1 MSFAGMLRGLMEE
14 HGLGVAETARQVPC
28 DKAYISRLA
37 SGLQR
42 PSRQLALRLDEV
54 FGCGGALA
62 AAAGFARPPAA
73 VTPLHGGSGGAD
85 ASLLARGLRDALL
98 DYGQLTL
105 PEDLPADAAPP
116 VRVLER
122 DVARALAAYQ
132 GSRYS
137 EVLDCLP
144 RLLGEC
150 QRATGVYRGHAGRRA
165 HAVLAL
171 SYQAAAMILPKLGD
185 AVLAWVAAERGL
197 QAAQRSGNPNV
208 TASLLRSVAYVHQ
221 CCGRYETALQV
232 TEDAGRFM
240 RARLDLS
247 SPAGLSLYGTSFLA
261 GAMAAARN
269 ADKATVRAYLGEAD
283 GAAGRLG
290 ADGNHMWTAF
300 GPSNVIIHQV
310 GTAVELDSM
319 QSAVRLASR
328 LRPAGLI
335 PERRARHAF
344 DVARAYIAWDK
355 PDEALAVLLEAERLV
370 PEQVRS
376 HTAGRQAA
384 AALLQASGSRPGPE
398 LTAFAR
404 RVGAEGPGPVA

>member
-1 MSFAGMLRGLMEE
+1 MLTWRTRAQFRQCNYARASGYAGSLSGLSVNVLSTPRDQVGQGMSFAGMLRGLMEE

-37 SGLQR
+37 SGRQR
-42 PSRQLALRLDEV
+42 PSRQVASRLDEV
-54 FGCGGALA
+54 FGCGGGLT

-73 VTPLHGGSGGAD
+73 GTSPHGASGGGA
-85 ASLLARGLRDALL
+85 AGLLARGLRDALL
-98 DYGQLTL
+98 DYGQLAL
-105 PEDLPADAAPP
+105 PEGLPASAAPP
-116 VRVLER
+116 VHVLER
-122 DVARALAAYQ
+122 DVASALAAYQ
-132 GSRYS
+132 ESRYS
-137 EVLDCLP
+137 EVLDSLP

-150 QRATGVYRGHAGRRA
+150 QRAAGAHRGHAGRRA

-221 CCGRYETALQV
+221 CGGRYETALQV
-232 TEDAGRFM
+232 TEDAARFM
-240 RARLDLS
+240 RAHLDLS

-269 ADKATVRAYLGEAD
+269 GDKATVRAYLKEAA

-290 ADGNHMWTAF
+290 ADGNYLWTAF
-300 GPSNVIIHQV
+300 GPSNGIIHQV

-319 QSAVRLASR
+319 QAAVQLASR
-328 LRPAGLI
+328 LRPGCF
-335 PERRARHAF
+335 RSGGRGTRSTWHAR
-344 DVARAYIAWDK
+344 
-355 PDEALAVLLEAERLV
+355 
-370 PEQVRS
+370 
-376 HTAGRQAA
+376 T
-384 AALLQASGSRPGPE
+384 
-398 LTAFAR
+398 
-404 RVGAEGPGPVA
+404 